1 MKRFAFILALTFL
14 AACSQTYK
22 ISVRPELYVNP
33 SDIGGQQNVGFKVV
47 DRRKNK
53 NVGEGR
59 GRLAKFKRYTII
71 ADSNLAETI
80 ETPISGGLEEMG
92 FRVEPFAQ
100 KQGPKLRVD
109 ILKFKDEYTEKISSI
124 TKIYEKLS
132 VALRANC
139 VNGKKKYL
147 NIYSAVKKETHGV
160 VSANFPNEK
169 LVNSTLSLVLQEMFE
184 DKKLIACLA
193 GK

>member
-1 MKRFAFILALTFL
+1 MKKLAFILALVFL
-14 AACSQTYK
+14 ASCSQTYK

-33 SDIGGQQNVGFKVV
+33 SDIGGQQSVGLEVV

-80 ETPISGGLEEMG
+80 ETSVSGGLEEIG
-92 FRVEPFAQ
+92 FRVKPYSK
-100 KQGPKLRVD
+100 KQGRKLRVD
-109 ILKFKDEYTEKISSI
+109 ILKVKDVYTEKISSI
-124 TKIYEKLS
+124 TKIHEKLS

-139 VNGKKKYL
+139 FNGKKRYL
-147 NIYSAVKKETHGV
+147 NIYSSVKKETHNV

-169 LVNSTLSLVLQEMFE
+169 LVNSTLSLVMRKMFE